1 MHDQPAACVA
11 TSACTHAR
19 GRESDERPA
28 GDHVASS
35 SSSPWKPV
43 RTGRIAS
50 SSHQRNVPSSSSARG
65 GSLPIRPISC
75 CRVLDALRHANN
87 KRLTCR
93 VSMRLNGLHKFSL
106 RSTCACVCGVQTAS
120 VYRRRLGPDEPSR
133 TGASSGSA
141 ELAGFLCRWA
151 STFVSLL
158 CGSHEMVVL
167 HDWPV

>member
-1 MHDQPAACVA
+1 MHRHRRQVRPRDPDHSCMTNQPRASPPLHAR
-11 TSACTHAR
+11 THAR

-28 GDHVASS
+28 GDRVASS

-43 RTGRIAS
+43 RTERIAS
-50 SSHQRNVPSSSSARG
+50 
-65 GSLPIRPISC
+65 SLPIRPIPC
-75 CRVLDALRHANN
+75 CRVLDALRHAN
-87 KRLTCR
+87 KRFTCR

-106 RSTCACVCGVQTAS
+106 RTCACVCGVQTAS

-167 HDWPV
+167 HD